1 MADLNIKNHRFD
13 SVPFNA
19 ARWVGDT
26 IKPEVLICHD
36 TAGRLDKGNSAR
48 YLQSNPS
55 KTSVHLV
62 LERDGSI
69 EQQVAFNNRANH
81 AGKSRYNGRDW
92 CNNFTIGVE
101 IVNPGKMVRGK
112 PGFARAWYGQEFNI
126 EEYGI
131 QWLKTDQH
139 GEGYFMP
146 YTEEQIAG
154 VEKIAVTLFAKYP
167 SLTDIQTHW
176 YISPGRKIDTNPL
189 FPLEQIR
196 SRVMGREDFADK
208 AASDHSVDLG
218 SDVTV
223 QINAPGDTL
232 NMRRWPSFNP
242 NIIGEIPHATIVPV
256 LRSGEF
262 AGREWSLVVYGGKE
276 GWVVD
281 SYLTK
286 NS

>member
-1 MADLNIKNHRFD
+1 MYGLNIKNHRFD

-19 ARWVGDT
+19 ARWVGGK
-26 IKPEVLICHD
+26 IKPEVLIMHD

-55 KTSVHLV
+55 KASVHLV
-62 LERDGSI
+62 VERDGSI
-69 EQQVAFNNRANH
+69 EQQVAFNMRANH
-81 AGKSRYNGRDW
+81 AGKSRYNGQEW

-101 IVNPGKMVRGK
+101 IVNPGKMARGK
-112 PGFARAWYGQEFNI
+112 SGFARAWYGQELNI

-131 QWLKTDQH
+131 QWLETKEH

-146 YTEEQIAG
+146 YTEEQIAAA
-154 VEKIAVTLFAKYP
+154 EKIAVALFAKYS
-167 SLTDIQTHW
+167 SLIDIQTHW

-196 SRVMGREDFADK
+196 SRVMGREDFADET
-208 AASDHSVDLG
+208 ASDQSVDLG
-218 SDVTV
+218 ADMTV
-223 QINAPGDTL
+223 QVNAPGDTL

-242 NIIGEIPHATIVPV
+242 NIIGAIPHGTIVPI

-281 SYLTK
+281 SYLTN